1 MKNTSNLKTLMASM
15 IFVAGTGLAGYAV
28 AGDNPMVGGA
38 EMHPDKTVVEN
49 ASNAANLT
57 TLVAAVKAAGLAETL
72 SGKGPFTV
80 FAPTNAAFEKLP
92 EGTVEEL
99 LKPENK
105 EKLQSILTYHVVP
118 ANASSMAAMKMVE
131 DDGGMHPAPTV
142 QGGQLKLTTKGGK
155 LMVEDSQG
163 NVATVIQADVVQS
176 NGVVHVIDTVL
187 MPGM

>member
-1 MKNTSNLKTLMASM
+1 MKNISNLKTLMASM
-15 IFVAGTGLAGYAV
+15 IFVAGTGLAGYAA

-38 EMHPDKTVVEN
+38 EMYPDKTAVEN
-49 ASNAANLT
+49 ASNAKNLT

-72 SGKGPFTV
+72 SGEGPFTV

-92 EGTVEEL
+92 AGTVEEL
-99 LKPENK
+99 LKPANK

-118 ANASSMAAMKMVE
+118 AKASSMAAIKMVE

-142 QGGQLKLTTKGGK
+142 QGGPLMLTTKDGK
-155 LMVEDSQG
+155 LMIEDSQG
-163 NVATVIQADVVQS
+163 NVATVIQADVMQS

-187 MPGM
+187 IPGM